1 MELIAIVALV
11 LVGLLSTLLCIV
23 YIASKKVCEK
33 VVRERNVLQQRLKE
47 LVDKTKLERE
57 LEFAT
62 TDELIKEVTGRVP
75 GFVLLM
81 PTPSNKQNESN
92 MQIHVAG
99 MRAEGAIQAMTQA
112 CYIIARQ
119 KPDEEEYE

>member
-11 LVGLLSTLLCIV
+11 LVGLLAALLAIV
-23 YIASKKVCEK
+23 YFGGKKVCEK
-33 VVRERNVLQQRLKE
+33 LANDRDILQKRLKE